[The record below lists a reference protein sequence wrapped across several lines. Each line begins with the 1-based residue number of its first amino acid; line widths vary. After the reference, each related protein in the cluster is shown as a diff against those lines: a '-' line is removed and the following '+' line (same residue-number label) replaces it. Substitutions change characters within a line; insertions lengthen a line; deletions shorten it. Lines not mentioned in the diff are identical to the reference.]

1 MSRVDL
7 TLCHGRSERCVS
19 IRGHEF
25 PICARC
31 TAIYLGFLTALTF
44 EILFG
49 APSRKL
55 LAIYVLLAMP
65 TGVDGLTQLICDRES
80 TNLIRFLT
88 GYPAGFGFMLFLR
101 TIF

>member
-1 MSRVDL
+1 
-7 TLCHGRSERCVS
+7 
-19 IRGHEF
+19 
-25 PICARC
+25 
-31 TAIYLGFLTALTF
+31 
-44 EILFG
+44 
-49 APSRKL
+49 
-55 LAIYVLLAMP
+55 MP